1 MVPMVVV
8 LQGSS
13 ELSRHERYRAIHDLF
28 ADKPGATSSLA
39 AVVILV
45 AAIPLALWLASFVQR
60 RVRGEPRCQPRKLL
74 WDLAAQAPLGW
85 WDRVLLLRVAR
96 AADLKDAGAMLLSA
110 NCFDRA
116 VEHWL
121 NAAGREGAE
130 RLQQIRD
137 RLFPDSR

>member
-1 MVPMVVV
+1 MAPMVLL
-8 LQGSS
+8 LQASS
-13 ELSRHERYRAIHDLF
+13 ELSRDERYRAIHNLF

-39 AVVILV
+39 AVVVLA
-45 AAIPLALWLASFVQR
+45 AAIPLALWLASLVQR

-74 WDLAAQAPLGW
+74 WDLAAQARLGW
-85 WDRVLLLRVAR
+85 GDRVLLLRVAR

-116 VEHWL
+116 VERWL
-121 NAAGREGAE
+121 NPPGREGAE

-137 RLFPDSR
+137 RLFPELR

>member
-1 MVPMVVV
+1 LVPMVLL

-13 ELSRHERYRAIHDLF
+13 ELSRDERYRAIHNLF
-28 ADKPGATSSLA
+28 VDKPGATSSLA
-39 AVVILV
+39 AVLV
-45 AAIPLALWLASFVQR
+45 LAAAIPLALWLAAFVQR
-60 RVRGEPRCQPRKLL
+60 RLRGEPRPQPRKLL
-74 WDLAAQAPLGW
+74 WDLAAQASLSW

-116 VEHWL
+116 VERWL
-121 NAAGREGAE
+121 APPGREGAE
-130 RLQQIRD
+130 RLQRIRD